1 MDCKTK
7 LTRAET
13 LIGGLGGE
21 KTRWMQAAK
30 DLTHQYDNLIGDIL
44 LSAGIIAY
52 LGAFTAVFRQVS
64 HRSISPASA
73 TKNSVYLSGH
83 DRRVE

>member
-21 KTRWMQAAK
+21 KARWMQAAK
-30 DLTHQYDNLIGDIL
+30 DLTQQYDNLIGDIL
-44 LSAGIIAY
+44 LSGGIIAY
-52 LGAFTAVFRQVS
+52 LGAFTAVFRQVKIEYFL
-64 HRSISPASA
+64 HRN
-73 TKNSVYLSGH
+73 TDDCLLSGY
-83 DRRVE
+83 DQ

>member
-44 LSAGIIAY
+44 LSSGIIAY
-52 LGAFTAVFRQVS
+52 LGAFTAVFRQVRDDS
-64 HRSISPASA
+64 LSWRTLFHRRA
-73 TKNSVYLSGH
+73 
-83 DRRVE
+83 

>member
-21 KTRWMQAAK
+21 KSRWMQAAK
-30 DLTHQYDNLIGDIL
+30 DLSHQYDNLIGDIL
-44 LSAGIIAY
+44 LSGGIIAY
-52 LGAFTAVFRQVS
+52 LGAFTALFRQVKVERRIS
-64 HRSISPASA
+64 HRLF
-73 TKNSVYLSGH
+73 VCF
-83 DRRVE
+83 RM

>member
-44 LSAGIIAY
+44 LSGGIIAY
-52 LGAFTAVFRQVS
+52 LGAFTALFRQVCDKFLLKKDFMLII
-64 HRSISPASA
+64 SI
-73 TKNSVYLSGH
+73 
-83 DRRVE
+83 RI

>member
-44 LSAGIIAY
+44 LSGGIIAY
-52 LGAFTAVFRQVS
+52 LGAFTAVFRQVCE
-64 HRSISPASA
+64 RIPFG
-73 TKNSVYLSGH
+73 KNRICIDYLLGY
-83 DRRVE
+83 V

>member
-21 KTRWMQAAK
+21 KSRWMQAAK

-44 LSAGIIAY
+44 LSGGVIAY
-52 LGAFTAVFRQVS
+52 LGAFTALFRLVCIRKI
-64 HRSISPASA
+64 HM
-73 TKNSVYLSGH
+73 K
-83 DRRVE
+83 

>member
-44 LSAGIIAY
+44 LSGGIIAY
-52 LGAFTAVFRQVS
+52 LGAFTAVFRQVNKTNLFFFS
-64 HRSISPASA
+64 LNFYFSIRMCRM
-73 TKNSVYLSGH
+73 NGIN
-83 DRRVE
+83 